1 MEHFDAYQFVL
12 CLIVFIIL
20 TASFT
25 TLAAW
30 LIKLYRK
37 LISAG
42 VNDEK
47 IKQEYIKAQEKRPS
61 IAGKVFDKL
70 LLGLCCVVMLV
81 MFGFSLSVTFNE
93 GKITGDVPVLNVV
106 KSNSMSYIN
115 ERHSFLEQGEVN
127 DQIQMFDLVFI
138 HKLPAED
145 DLNVNDIVVY
155 ETDGYLI
162 IHRIVAIEERN
173 EKHPNERYFLLQG
186 DANEVTDRFPVRYSQ
201 MKGLYAG
208 ERLPVIGS
216 FVMFMQSPAG
226 WLCVLLIIFA
236 IVATTIAEKKI
247 QEETNKRLMLLGLLT
262 GTSTDASAQ
271 QSSALTTSACI
282 AANETLAT
290 ISTATDNAITNDSV
304 TEQFTEDIYILDD
317 RVALD
322 AEGATEQSLNET
334 VAMLDTEDFD
344 QQLTSSQTE
353 QDSDVDKFSSFGK
366 GKSFAEKLATAT
378 EPLLS
383 RYQQISDCLG
393 KIKNIRVIRGRRFE
407 TYRCG
412 NIAICRLSIK
422 GKTLNAYMALDPMQ
436 YVNTKYIFEN
446 VSHKSIFKNYPM
458 RIKLSSDRKTKWTK
472 ELVAIIAKHNGWI
485 VEGKND

>member
-20 TASFT
+20 TVSFT
-25 TLAAW
+25 TLTAW

-106 KSNSMSYIN
+106 KSKSMSYIN
-115 ERHSFLEQGEVN
+115 DRHGFLEQGEVN

-145 DLNVNDIVVY
+145 DLNVHDIVVY

-208 ERLPVIGS
+208 ERLPFIGS

-226 WLCVLLIIFA
+226 WLCVLLIVFA
-236 IVATTIAEKKI
+236 IVATAIAEI
-247 QEETNKRLMLLGLLT
+247 VASVAYSADLPPFLSEGFAWESSPLGVLSLEPLSSEPSSACVSSS
-262 GTSTDASAQ
+262 GFIGSFSTSTHLASA
-271 QSSALTTSACI
+271 SAS
-282 AANETLAT
+282 
-290 ISTATDNAITNDSV
+290 
-304 TEQFTEDIYILDD
+304 
-317 RVALD
+317 
-322 AEGATEQSLNET
+322 
-334 VAMLDTEDFD
+334 M
-344 QQLTSSQTE
+344 
-353 QDSDVDKFSSFGK
+353 
-366 GKSFAEKLATAT
+366 
-378 EPLLS
+378 
-383 RYQQISDCLG
+383 
-393 KIKNIRVIRGRRFE
+393 
-407 TYRCG
+407 
-412 NIAICRLSIK
+412 
-422 GKTLNAYMALDPMQ
+422 
-436 YVNTKYIFEN
+436 
-446 VSHKSIFKNYPM
+446 
-458 RIKLSSDRKTKWTK
+458 
-472 ELVAIIAKHNGWI
+472 
-485 VEGKND
+485 

>member
-20 TASFT
+20 TVSFT
-25 TLAAW
+25 TLTAW

-70 LLGLCCVVMLV
+70 LLGLCCVAMLV

-106 KSNSMSYIN
+106 KSKSMSYIN
-115 ERHSFLEQGEVN
+115 DRHGFLEQGEVN

-145 DLNVNDIVVY
+145 DLNVHDIVVY

-208 ERLPVIGS
+208 ERLPFIGS

-226 WLCVLLIIFA
+226 WLCVLLIVFA
-236 IVATTIAEKKI
+236 IVATAIAEKKI
-247 QEETNKRLMLLGLLT
+247 QEEINKRLMLLGLLT
-262 GTSTDASAQ
+262 GTTTDSSAQ

-282 AANETLAT
+282 TANESLAT
-290 ISTATDNAITNDSV
+290 ISTDADNAITNDSV
-304 TEQFTEDIYILDD
+304 TEQLTEDIYILDD

-322 AEGATEQSLNET
+322 TEGATEQSLNET
-334 VAMLDTEDFD
+334 VAILDTEDFD
-344 QQLTSSQTE
+344 QQLTANQTE
-353 QDSDVDKFSSFGK
+353 QDSDVDKFGSFGK
-366 GKSFAEKLATAT
+366 GKSFAEKLTTAT

-383 RYQQISDCLG
+383 RYQQISDYLG

-412 NIAICRLSIK
+412 NIAICRLSIR